1 VNGNGA
7 YKNPGVFSTNFIGYA
22 GYVGEG
28 PSGPQCDVSKLPGP
42 ADLIA
47 KSTDTE
53 AAQGAVAS
61 PGQGPGAAFRRPDQ
75 GYRYFFMLLDV
86 DSRTVQLAVIHPGAV
101 PATAAAILL
110 ALPPTATRAA
120 VADLLQLRLPR

>member
-61 PGQGPGAAFRRPDQ
+61 PGQGPGAAFRRSSAQRSLPSSC
-75 GYRYFFMLLDV
+75 R
-86 DSRTVQLAVIHPGAV
+86 SRRCSDGSGRGSPSV
-101 PATAAAILL
+101 
-110 ALPPTATRAA
+110 LPP
-120 VADLLQLRLPR
+120 